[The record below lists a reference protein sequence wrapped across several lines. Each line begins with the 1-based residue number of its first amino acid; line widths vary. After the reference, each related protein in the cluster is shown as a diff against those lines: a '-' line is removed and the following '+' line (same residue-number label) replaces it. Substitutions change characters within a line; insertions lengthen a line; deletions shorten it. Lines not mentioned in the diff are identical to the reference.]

1 MKIQNSIA
9 FVTGANRGLG
19 LAYAQALLAAGARKV
34 YAGARDPSTVP
45 SLDGLVPVFLGRVR
59 GYNSLQI
66 GTTVFV
72 TGLAQILSTVVAARL
87 SQRIDARWTIS
98 AGLLLF
104 AASLWMFSAM
114 TPEWG
119 FAALFW
125 PQVLRGFA
133 IMLCIVPSVNMAL
146 NGFAAAELRYASG
159 LFNLMRN
166 LGGAI
171 GIAVVNTW
179 LQDQS
184 RIHVAR
190 FGESLGESGRHVG
203 EVVAQLAG
211 RIGQLTADSS
221 HALLMAQG
229 ELGRLVSRTA
239 LTLAFDDVFRLM
251 AWMFVA
257 ALLLVPFCR
266 TPPHAPAAPLDAH

>member
-1 MKIQNSIA
+1 
-9 FVTGANRGLG
+9 
-19 LAYAQALLAAGARKV
+19 
-34 YAGARDPSTVP
+34 
-45 SLDGLVPVFLGRVR
+45 
-59 GYNSLQI
+59 
-66 GTTVFV
+66 
-72 TGLAQILSTVVAARL
+72 VVAARL

-98 AGLLLF
+98 SGLLLF

-179 LQDQS
+179 LQDQT
-184 RIHVAR
+184 RLHVAR
-190 FGESLGESGRHVG
+190 FGESLGEAGRSASD
-203 EVVAQLAG
+203 VVAQLAG
-211 RIGQLTADSS
+211 RIGRFTTDSS

-229 ELGRLVSRTA
+229 ELGRLATRAAT
-239 LTLAFDDVFRLM
+239 TLAFDDVFQLM
-251 AWMFVA
+251 AWMFLA

-266 TPPHAPAAPLDAH
+266 TPAHAPAAPLDAH